1 MLTKIVYEDD
11 RLLVCH
17 KPAGIATQTD
27 RIGQPDV
34 VSELK
39 NYLRSPYVAVIHRLD
54 QPVEGLLVFAKD
66 KKTAAALS
74 SQLTSHQLRKLYLAI
89 VYGVPEGGCAQLTDY
104 LLKEKGSNLSKVVDR
119 QTPQAACAQLS
130 YRLLEKL
137 DEGRA
142 ALLEVELTTG
152 RHHQIRVQL
161 SHHGYPLLGDR
172 KYGSQDS
179 IAYSD
184 RNNRSVVA
192 LCAYRLEFTHPGT
205 KKRMSFQCVRP
216 GEWGSV

>member
-11 RLLVCH
+11 KLLVCH

-39 NYLRSPYVAVIHRLD
+39 NYLQSPYVAVIHRLD
-54 QPVEGLLVFAKD
+54 QPVEGLLIFAKD

-74 SQLTSHQLRKLYLAI
+74 GELTAHKLRKSYLTL
-89 VYGVPEGGCAQLTDY
+89 VYGVPEKESATLCDY
-104 LLKEKGSNLSKVVDR
+104 LIKEKGTNLSRVVDK
-119 QTPQAACAQLS
+119 QTPQASYAKLS
-130 YRLLEKL
+130 YRILDKL
-137 DEGRA
+137 DQDRA

-161 SHHGYPLLGDR
+161 AHSGHPLLGDH
-172 KYGSQDS
+172 KYGSEES
-179 IAYSD
+179 IAYSKEK
-184 RNNRSVVA
+184 NRGVVA
-192 LCAYRLEFTHPGT
+192 LCAYRLEFEHPQT
-205 KKRMSFQCVRP
+205 KKVMSFTCAEP
-216 GEWGSV
+216 GEWGRI